1 MDGKNEIS
9 RQKFELRYFLPY
21 TLENRIDCLETS
33 IGSLWLGPGCFQVY
47 MDERVGGDLGKSS
60 GYVFVLAGISGEIC
74 AEI

>member
-1 MDGKNEIS
+1 MAGA
-9 RQKFELRYFLPY
+9 
-21 TLENRIDCLETS
+21 
-33 IGSLWLGPGCFQVY
+33 GCFQVY